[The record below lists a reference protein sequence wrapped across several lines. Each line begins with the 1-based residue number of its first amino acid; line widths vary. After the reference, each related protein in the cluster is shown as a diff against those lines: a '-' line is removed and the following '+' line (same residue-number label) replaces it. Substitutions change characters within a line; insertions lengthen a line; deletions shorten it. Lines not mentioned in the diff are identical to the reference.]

1 MKDLTGKVAFITGGA
16 SGIGLGMARAFYA
29 AGMKVVIADVSQ
41 DHLDAALAHFRASA
55 ERVHAIRLDVT
66 DREAMV
72 RAAEETERVFGK
84 VHVLCNNAGVGV
96 FGSLLEASYDDWDW
110 ALAVNVGGAINGVQ
124 TFMPRMLAHG
134 EGGHI
139 VTTSSM
145 SGLLA
150 AVGGIYITT
159 KYALVGFMETLRIE
173 LAPHDIGV
181 SVLCPGL
188 VNTSIFEG
196 ENSRP
201 ARYRKTRFR
210 ALVSDAPGDV
220 MREQVLP
227 TGMDPIE
234 VGERVLHGIRRNHLY
249 ILTHAEY
256 EAGLRERFEAIL
268 ASFPLETPPARRVTA
283 SVAVLRHPMF
293 AAERDRRL
301 AERKATGR
309 APAPGRVRPKPARK
323 AGSRTISTKRSA
335 RRGRP
340 RRSK

>member
-1 MKDLTGKVAFITGGA
+1 MKDVAGKVAFITGGA
-16 SGIGLGMARAFYA
+16 SGIGLGMARTFCA
-29 AGMKVVIADVSQ
+29 AGLKVVIADVNQ
-41 DHLDAALAHFRASA
+41 EHLDAALKQFRANP
-55 ERVHAIRLDVT
+55 ERVHALRLDVT

-72 RAAEETERVFGK
+72 RAAEESERVFGK

-124 TFMPRMLAHG
+124 TFVPRMLAHG

-173 LAPHDIGV
+173 LAPHGIGV

-201 ARYRKTRFR
+201 TRYRNTRFR

-227 TGMDPIE
+227 TGMDPLE
-234 VGERVLHGIRRNHLY
+234 VGRRVLRGIQHNDLY
-249 ILTHAEY
+249 ILTHSEY
-256 EAGLRERFEAIL
+256 ADGLRERFDAIL
-268 ASFPLETPPARRVTA
+268 ASFPREKAPADRVA
-283 SVAVLRHPMF
+283 ACAAVVRHPMF
-293 AAERDRRL
+293 AEERDRRL
-301 AERKATGR
+301 AEHRAQAVRGR
-309 APAPGRVRPKPARK
+309 TQSRSRSPGKSSSRNKSGRRTARRPK
-323 AGSRTISTKRSA
+323 
-335 RRGRP
+335 
-340 RRSK
+340 